1 MQEIVLDQL
10 IYIIDNPVLILVISF
25 IAGFLATRLVAPSRR
40 FGWFASLMIGLM
52 GFFLGY
58 FVLSYNQLNEHLDS
72 LLELRIII
80 DLLAAFVGS
89 FVIAGIIHFIK
100 PS

>member
-1 MQEIVLDQL
+1 MQELVLDQL
-10 IYIIDNPVLILVISF
+10 IYIIDNPVLTLVISL
-25 IAGFLATRLVAPSRR
+25 ISGFLATRLVTPNRR
-40 FGWFASLMIGLM
+40 FGSFVSSVVGLM

-72 LLELRIII
+72 LLEFCIVINLS
-80 DLLAAFVGS
+80 AAFVGS
-89 FVIAGIIHFIK
+89 FVIAGIIHFVK